1 MKPIAFMLLVAQ
13 LAVTLSILP
22 DSPLAHLAEPTYLA
36 ALGAMGVTLVLVFT
50 RFVAAPRWLDRVVLA
65 SFLAGMPIVYAWCAA
80 LRGDPRDLAI
90 EWIGIVVFG
99 GAALAGYLRWPWLIG
114 AGIIAHGVGWDLW
127 HHARSGYVPDWYS
140 LGCLISD
147 GGVGVFALVHLAGDQ
162 GSLRSS
168 ASTAA
173 TSSRSSAVAA
183 S

>member
-1 MKPIAFMLLVAQ
+1 MKPIVFVLLIAQ
-13 LAVTLSILP
+13 LAITLSILP
-22 DSPLAHLAEPTYLA
+22 ESPLAHPAEPTSLA
-36 ALGAMGVTLVLVFT
+36 VLGAMAVTLVLAFT

-80 LRGDPRDLAI
+80 LRGEPRDLAI

-114 AGIIAHGVGWDLW
+114 AGIIAHGIGWDLW

-147 GGVGVFALVHLAGDQ
+147 VGIGAFALVHLAGDR
-162 GSLRSS
+162 GSVRW
-168 ASTAA
+168 
-173 TSSRSSAVAA
+173 SSRSSAIAA